1 MLRYDYCFTIVACL
15 RTWPLYASLTIM
27 KTDKINID
35 TFETPLG
42 VIRLDISSTV
52 NLNTITISQTN
63 SMKLVDTP
71 NHRIEVIPFS
81 NIKGW
86 MRNTE
91 FPVDDSK
98 GWIFRITKKNSNVEQ
113 LTINCELVSND
124 PDISSTPDSG
134 EHLDAIWIANK
145 THVLSIGTEDGE
157 VLKYRASHDDLMPK
171 RFETK
176 LGYQSTNF
184 FTNYSFTNYLDRGFE
199 TSVPELQTGEEI
211 YFHYLAATNRRKKSK
226 DYPTEDDISTNFAVD
241 YSKRNLMEKLGL
253 NE

>member
-1 MLRYDYCFTIVACL
+1 
-15 RTWPLYASLTIM
+15 M

-52 NLNTITISQTN
+52 SLNTITISQTN

-71 NHRIEVIPFS
+71 NYHIEVIPFS

-113 LTINCELVSND
+113 LKINCELVSTD
-124 PDISSTPDSG
+124 SGITSTPDSG
-134 EHLDAIWIANK
+134 EDLDAIWIENK

-157 VLKYRASHDDLMPK
+157 RLKCRASHDDLMPK
-171 RFETK
+171 RLEK
-176 LGYQSTNF
+176 ELGYQPKSSS
-184 FTNYSFTNYLDRGFE
+184 FTNSSFTNYLEREFE
-199 TSVPELQTGEEI
+199 ISVPELKTDERI
-211 YFHYLAATNRRKKSK
+211 YFHYLVATKSK
-226 DYPTEDDISTNFAVD
+226 EYSMEGDISTNLAVD
-241 YSKRNLMEKLGL
+241 FAKWTLLETLGL
-253 NE
+253 NEWANKASLGDS